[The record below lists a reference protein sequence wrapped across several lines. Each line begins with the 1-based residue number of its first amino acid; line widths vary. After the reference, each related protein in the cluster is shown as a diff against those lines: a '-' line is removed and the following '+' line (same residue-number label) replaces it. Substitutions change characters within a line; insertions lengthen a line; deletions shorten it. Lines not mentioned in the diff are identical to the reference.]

1 MKECVWWCWMITPV
15 PGAVKI
21 TPAHDPNDYD
31 VGMRLKLP
39 FLTIITN
46 DGNITKDCG
55 EFAVSGC
62 CCIVTTEIF
71 SDEHLPY
78 LPCEPSDEHLPYW
91 PSNEHLPCQPSDE
104 HLPCQPQESWSSLN
118 KKSWSLAAMSWI
130 FLMEA
135 EWPWI
140 ILKFH
145 AWFIVFSVHCAAI
158 DFSWEYRVQW
168 FIFAQNIVQWFC
180 FLGTLCRDFFSSED
194 LVQWLSF
201 LIIMDFFSEYLV
213 LHALLCM
220 WHTDLCWAFPVK
232 LVCSCC
238 VRSWP
243 GRHLSIRS

>member
-71 SDEHLPY
+71 SDEHLP
-78 LPCEPSDEHLPYW
+78 CQPSDEHLPYW

-118 KKSWSLAAMSWI
+118 KKSWRPSSYVLNFCHWSWMALNYLEVSCVI
-130 FLMEA
+130 
-135 EWPWI
+135 
-140 ILKFH
+140 
-145 AWFIVFSVHCAAI
+145 
-158 DFSWEYRVQW
+158 Y
-168 FIFAQNIVQWFC
+168 C
-180 FLGTLCRDFFSSED
+180 FLGTLCSDLFFLGISCMVIYFCSKHCAMILFPWYIVPWFFFFSED
-194 LVQWLSF
+194 LVQWLFF
-201 LIIMDFFSEYLV
+201 LIIIDFFSEYLV
-213 LHALLCM
+213 LRSLLCM
-220 WHTDLCWAFPVK
+220 WHADFYWAFPFK

-238 VRSWP
+238 VSSWP
-243 GRHLSIRS
+243 GHHLNIRS

>member
-1 MKECVWWCWMITPV
+1 MITPV

-71 SDEHLPY
+71 SDEHLPCQPSDEH
-78 LPCEPSDEHLPYW
+78 LPCQPSDEHLPYW

-118 KKSWSLAAMSWI
+118 KKWRLSSYVLNFSHWSWMALNYLEVSCMI
-130 FLMEA
+130 
-135 EWPWI
+135 
-140 ILKFH
+140 
-145 AWFIVFSVHCAAI
+145 
-158 DFSWEYRVQW
+158 Y
-168 FIFAQNIVQWFC
+168 C
-180 FLGTLCRDFFSSED
+180 FLGTLCCDLFFLEISCTVIYFCSIHCAMIFFLWYIVWWFIFPQRIWCLFVDYFSS
-194 LVQWLSF
+194 W
-201 LIIMDFFSEYLV
+201 
-213 LHALLCM
+213 
-220 WHTDLCWAFPVK
+220 
-232 LVCSCC
+232 
-238 VRSWP
+238 
-243 GRHLSIRS
+243 